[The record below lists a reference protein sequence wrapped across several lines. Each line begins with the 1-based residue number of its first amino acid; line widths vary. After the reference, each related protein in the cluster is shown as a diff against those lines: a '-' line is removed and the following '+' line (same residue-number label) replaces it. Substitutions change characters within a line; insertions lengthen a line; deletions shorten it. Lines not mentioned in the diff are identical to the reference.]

1 MIMPPSVTVIV
12 AVYNKI
18 QSLPKTFA
26 SLWAQTFQDF
36 EVICVDDGS
45 EDGSAQWCKQQEALH
60 PQLRLVRQPHKGV
73 SAARQTGLEAAKG
86 NYVVHVDPDDWVDPS
101 FLHRMLEKAQNEGA
115 DMVMCG
121 VWTEYPDC
129 CTPTQTYED
138 RLYVASDL
146 LHALVAQRTHG
157 SVCNKLVRT
166 ALARQTG
173 FHPQTLVCFEDALF
187 LMRLLHDEPTLKICG
202 LAACLYHYVVRPSS
216 LTNFISPHL
225 YQAKRQ
231 LLHEIEQFL
240 PAEQYDGFYA
250 IKRTVLYWAFVT
262 KQKTDLQCLFPE
274 VQRQVRK
281 EGKWHDKLAVVLTLL
296 HWGVPFAWVHGLY
309 SLLYRKLRRH

>member
-1 MIMPPSVTVIV
+1 MLMPPSVTVIV

-73 SAARQTGLEAAKG
+73 SAARQAGLEAAKG

-129 CTPTQTYED
+129 CKPTQTYED
-138 RLYVASDL
+138 RLYVAPDL

-166 ALARQTG
+166 TLARQTG

-187 LMRLLHDEPTLKICG
+187 LMRLLHVEPTLKICG

-216 LTNFISPHL
+216 LTNFISPHI

-250 IKRTVLYWAFVT
+250 IKRTVLHWAFVT

-281 EGKWHDKLAVVLTLL
+281 EGKWNDKLAVVLTLL

-309 SLLYRKLRRH
+309 SLLYRK

>member
-1 MIMPPSVTVIV
+1 MLMPPSVTVIV

-73 SAARQTGLEAAKG
+73 SAARQAGLEVAQG

-138 RLYVASDL
+138 RLYVAPDL

-166 ALARQTG
+166 TLARQTG

-187 LMRLLHDEPTLKICG
+187 LMRLLHVVPTLKICG

-216 LTNFISPHL
+216 LTNFISPHI

-250 IKRTVLYWAFVT
+250 IKRTVLHWAFVT
-262 KQKTDLQCLFPE
+262 KQKMDLQCLFPE

-281 EGKWHDKLAVVLTLL
+281 EGKWNDKLAVVLTLL

-309 SLLYRKLRRH
+309 NLLYRK

>member
-1 MIMPPSVTVIV
+1 M
-12 AVYNKI
+12 
-18 QSLPKTFA
+18 
-26 SLWAQTFQDF
+26 
-36 EVICVDDGS
+36 
-45 EDGSAQWCKQQEALH
+45 
-60 PQLRLVRQPHKGV
+60 
-73 SAARQTGLEAAKG
+73 
-86 NYVVHVDPDDWVDPS
+86 VHVDPDDWVDPS

-121 VWTEYPDC
+121 VWTDYPDC

-138 RLYVASDL
+138 RLYVAPDL
-146 LHALVAQRTHG
+146 LHALVTQRTHG

-187 LMRLLHDEPTLKICG
+187 LMRLLHVEPTLKICG

-250 IKRTVLYWAFVT
+250 IKRSVLHWAFVT

-281 EGKWHDKLAVVLTLL
+281 EGKWNDKLAVVLTLL
-296 HWGVPFAWVHGLY
+296 HWGVPFAWVRGLY
-309 SLLYRKLRRH
+309 SLLYRK

>member
-1 MIMPPSVTVIV
+1 MLMPPSVTVIV

-73 SAARQTGLEAAKG
+73 SAARQAGLEAAKG
-86 NYVVHVDPDDWVDPS
+86 DYVVHVDPDDWVDPS

-138 RLYVASDL
+138 RLYVAPDL
-146 LHALVAQRTHG
+146 LQALVAQRTHG

-187 LMRLLHDEPTLKICG
+187 LMRLLHVEPTLKICG

-216 LTNFISPHL
+216 LTNFISPHI

-250 IKRTVLYWAFVT
+250 IKRSVLHWAFVT

-309 SLLYRKLRRH
+309 SLLYRK